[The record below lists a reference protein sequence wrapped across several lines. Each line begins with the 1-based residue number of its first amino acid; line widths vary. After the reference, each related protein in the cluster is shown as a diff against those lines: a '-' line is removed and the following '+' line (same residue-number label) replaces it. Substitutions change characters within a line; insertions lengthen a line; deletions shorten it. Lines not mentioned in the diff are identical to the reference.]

1 VFVIVA
7 VVIVVVVVVV
17 VVVAGV
23 VYAKKMRA
31 TSTSDPDRGFDN
43 PAFGAE
49 ARLIPD
55 GSDAAGR
62 HEEVLCE
69 GSSNSGY
76 IDITAGGHDED
87 A

>member
-1 VFVIVA
+1 VYVIVA
-7 VVIVVVVVVV
+7 VVIVVAL

-31 TSTSDPDRGFDN
+31 MNTSNPDGGFDN

-55 GSDAAGR
+55 GSDTAGR
-62 HEEVLCE
+62 HEEVPWE
-69 GSSNSGY
+69 GSTNSGY